1 MTASASQPA
10 PTNWAA
16 LISVLLAG
24 ISMSMHVGK
33 VPPSVSL
40 VSDDLQMSLIAS
52 GWLLSLFAL
61 LGAATGS
68 GVGRLVD
75 RLGQKRTLIF
85 GLTCT
90 VLGSIGGSFAPA
102 SAMLLA
108 SRALEG
114 IGFVAV
120 VVAAPAL
127 IFRECQAKDH
137 RLAFGLWST
146 WMPVGAAS
154 MMALSPLLLALG
166 GWRANW
172 QISAAMTFAA
182 LLAALFLV
190 GPDPELQSNRPRGR
204 LRDLLTLPA
213 PWILAASFCFYSMA
227 FQTVFGFLPS
237 YLAVEQH
244 LEPSLAARL
253 TALAM
258 LANVAGNLSAAW
270 FIRRLL
276 ARWQVILIASLIM
289 GICAFGIFSADLP
302 LPMRYGLC
310 LAFSAVGGVIPAV
323 IFIAVPLFAPT
334 PTHVG
339 TMGGMIVQGLSI
351 GQLAGPPTLAF
362 LVHNAGSWA
371 AAPYFIAA
379 LALIVLFLS
388 LALRS
393 IERLR

>member
-1 MTASASQPA
+1 MMPSSQPA

-24 ISMSMHVGK
+24 IGMSMHVGK
-33 VPPSVSL
+33 VPPAVSL
-40 VSDDLQMSLIAS
+40 VSSELEMSLIAS

-61 LGAATGS
+61 LGAGTGS

-85 GLTCT
+85 GLSCT
-90 VLGSIGGSFAPA
+90 VLGSAAGSFAPA
-102 SAMLLA
+102 SSLLLA

-127 IFRECQAKDH
+127 IFRECQPKDH

-146 WMPVGAAS
+146 WMPAGAAS
-154 MMALSPLLLALG
+154 MMALSPLLLAAG

-172 QISAAMTFAA
+172 QVSAGLTLLA

-190 GPDPELQSNRPRGR
+190 SPDPELHSNRPRGR
-204 LRDLLTLPA
+204 LRDLLAMPA

-244 LEPSLAARL
+244 LEPALAARL
-253 TALAM
+253 TALAI

-270 FIRRLL
+270 FIRHRL
-276 ARWQVILIASLIM
+276 ARWQVILIASLVM
-289 GICAFGIFSADLP
+289 GLSAFGIFSADLSLP
-302 LPMRYGLC
+302 LRYGLC
-310 LAFSAVGGVIPAV
+310 LAFSAVGGVIPAI

-334 PTHVG
+334 PAHVG
-339 TMGGMIVQGLSI
+339 AMGGMIVQGLSI
-351 GQLAGPPTLAF
+351 GQLAGPPILAF
-362 LVHNAGSWA
+362 LVHGTGSWA
-371 AAPYFIAA
+371 AAPYFIA
-379 LALIVLFLS
+379 LLCLIVLALS
-388 LALRS
+388 LGLRA